1 MRLIKLVRD
10 ERVRGASWCGEKVVE
25 AFLVLAN
32 KCVDLGKYMPIA
44 VREALASNPTMASI
58 YNVTYIASKLSD
70 DREALI
76 NAMRRLK
83 DYFKSAKE
91 LVAKNA
97 VGIISGNVMTISYSS
112 TVLAVLTKVKDE
124 LGKVYVMISE
134 PGGEGIIMVRRLRE
148 LGINAVPIHDTLIA
162 RYVTHVDNVVIG
174 ADAIGRDGCVINKV
188 GSYTLALLANQVGID
203 TYVTTEIIKYHP
215 EKPCHNIEILSREFT
230 IQNYGTIKEP
240 VFEEVPPILIRKVIT
255 DQGTTPPIGRGLAE
269 IYKEFIKKYLTP
281 KDVVGT

>member
-83 DYFKSAKE
+83 DYFRSAKE

-97 VGIISGNVMTISYSS
+97 VRIISGNVMTISYSS
-112 TVLAVLTKVKDE
+112 TVLTVLTKVKDG
-124 LGKVYVMISE
+124 LGKVYVMVSE
-134 PGGEGIIMVRRLRE
+134 PGGEGVVMVKRLRG
-148 LGINAVPIHDTLIA
+148 LGINAVPIHDTLVA
-162 RYVTHVDNVVIG
+162 KYVTHVDNVVMG
-174 ADAIGRDGCVINKV
+174 ADAIGKDGCVINKV
-188 GSYTLALLANQVGID
+188 GSYTLALLANQAGVD
-203 TYVTTEIIKYHP
+203 TYVATEIIKYHP
-215 EKPCHNIEILSREFT
+215 ERTCHNIEILSREFT
-230 IQNYGTIKEP
+230 VEGYGEVKEP
-240 VFEEVPPILIRKVIT
+240 VFEEVPTSLIKALIT
-255 DQGTTPPIGRGLAE
+255 DYGITSPMYEDLLEMYRN
-269 IYKEFIKKYLTP
+269 FIRDYLTS
-281 KDVVGT
+281 